1 MTLEETAR
9 IFSEK
14 WSKDIN
20 RTHIASAKRMIQNLQ
35 NMINNDITNVL
46 GQSSNDHH
54 NDLPTMA
61 GHLPSTNGLSSN
73 DKVNNNLDQFPLLSG
88 MRNDIKTETAIDSL
102 SSTAKSDVLGNSH
115 LSSHATGGLDLY
127 SHFMSNPQKVSS
139 IRNNQFHKGGRRHE
153 DEF

>member
-54 NDLPTMA
+54 NDLPTMT
-61 GHLPSTNGLSSN
+61 GHLSTNNGLSSN
-73 DKVNNNLDQFPLLSG
+73 DKMNNNLDQFPLLSSL
-88 MRNDIKTETAIDSL
+88 RNDIKTESAIDSL
-102 SSTAKSDVLGNSH
+102 SNPPKSDISANSH
-115 LSSHATGGLDLY
+115 FPSHATGGLDLY
-127 SHFMSNPQKVSS
+127 SHFMSNPQKVSLTL
-139 IRNNQFHKGGRRHE
+139 E
-153 DEF
+153 Y